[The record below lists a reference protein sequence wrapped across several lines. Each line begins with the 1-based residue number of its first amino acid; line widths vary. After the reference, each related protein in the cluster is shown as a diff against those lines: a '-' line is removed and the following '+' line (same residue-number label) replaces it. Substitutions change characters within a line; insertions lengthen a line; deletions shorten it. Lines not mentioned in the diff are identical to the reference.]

1 MLSIVGNFS
10 LKQRAAFDFAIV
22 CIGLF
27 SLVYYYSSQEI
38 SKGFLQIEENEAKT
52 NLSRITDAIESE
64 SEAYINSLIAYAQWD
79 DAYSYIEVKKDPAF
93 EKSNLGITLAT
104 LNIDYFSY
112 WGIDKKV
119 VFGTRLNL
127 KTKDE
132 TKVLYPLS
140 KEDENKLASM
150 TALHQTK
157 EISKFTSLFME
168 LSEGQHM
175 VFSIPTSTSDSKSI
189 PNGVLIA
196 AKKLDEDYFVKL
208 GKKLHFKINTV
219 NLQNEKTNKYDEILI
234 KLKSNDYFINRKSE
248 SELVSYK
255 LIKDSFANNLIL
267 IELITPRYI
276 YLQSKTTMQTFLYTI
291 IFSALALVLTL
302 LLLIN
307 RLVLSKI
314 SKLSK
319 VIQNIIKTGNLRE
332 KVPELGRDEMG
343 ELGISFNAMINEI
356 DKLKAN
362 AIYNEK
368 MVSLGEMSGGI
379 AHEINN
385 PISVINVSANLM
397 RLMHEKGIKD
407 PENYLKQ
414 IDIITET
421 ITRISHII
429 TGLKNISRDTS
440 KEGFA
445 TTTLKEIFE
454 DALGV
459 CSEKFKVSGVKI
471 NINLEDPVFLT
482 KIHCLRIQLSQV
494 IVNLLTNAF
503 DAIEKTQNPWVE
515 INVSRDQDNHL
526 YIKVIDSGHGIPKE
540 IQSKIFLPFFTTKEI
555 GKGSGLGLSIGNSIV
570 QRHGG
575 TITIDNQSPHTC
587 FIITLPIKESK

>member
-10 LKQRAAFDFAIV
+10 LKQRAAFDFAIA
-22 CIGLF
+22 CIALF

-38 SKGFLQIEENEAKT
+38 SKGFLQIEEGEAKT
-52 NLSRITDAIESE
+52 NLSRITDAIESD
-64 SEAYINSLIAYAQWD
+64 SSAYINSLIAYAQWD
-79 DAYSYIEVKKDPAF
+79 DAYRYIEVKKDPAF
-93 EKSNLGITLAT
+93 EKSNLGVTLAT

-112 WGIDKKV
+112 WGLDKKV

-127 KTKDE
+127 KTDEE

-140 KEDENKLASM
+140 KEDEEKLISIE
-150 TALHQTK
+150 ALHQTK
-157 EISKFTSLFME
+157 EISKFTTMFLELME
-168 LSEGQHM
+168 GPHL
-175 VFSIPTSTSDSKSI
+175 VFSIPTSTSDSKSVS
-189 PNGVLIA
+189 NGVLIA
-196 AKKLDEDYFVKL
+196 AKKLDEDYFFKL
-208 GKKLHFKINTV
+208 GKKLHFKIKTI
-219 NLQNEKTNKYDEILI
+219 NLQSNQSKAYNEILNE
-234 KLKSNDYFINRKSE
+234 LNSNNYFINRKDE
-248 SELVSYK
+248 NELISYS
-255 LIKDSFANNLIL
+255 LIKDNFSKNLIL
-267 IELITPRYI
+267 IELITPRDI
-276 YLQSKTTMQTFLYTI
+276 YQQSKKTMRTFLYTI
-291 IFSALALVLTL
+291 ILSALALILTL

-307 RLVLSKI
+307 QLVLSKI

-319 VIQNIIKTGNLRE
+319 VIQNIIKTGNLKE
-332 KVPELGRDEMG
+332 KAPELGSDEMG

-397 RLMHEKGIKD
+397 RLMHEKGIKE

-471 NINLEDPVFLT
+471 IINLEDPIFLT
-482 KIHCLRIQLSQV
+482 KIHCLRIQFSQV

-503 DAIEKTQNPWVE
+503 DAIAKTQNPWVE
-515 INVSRDQDNHL
+515 INVSRDQENHL

-540 IQSKIFLPFFTTKEI
+540 IQNKIFLPFFTTKEI
-555 GKGSGLGLSIGNSIV
+555 GKGSGLGLSIGNSLV

-587 FIITLPIKESK
+587 FIITLPLKETI